1 MKRAKRIRETKMD
14 LIKLKA
20 VSRKI
25 YGELHSIT
33 EKIENEM
40 KSSDTLLVD
49 LNRMESEISSMK
61 RTLLNYTSFSYVRAR
76 CNHGIGIPSLM
87 RLSK

>member
-1 MKRAKRIRETKMD
+1 MKKKRREREIKMN

-20 VSRKI
+20 ASRTI

-33 EKIENEM
+33 EKIEKEM
-40 KSSDTLLVD
+40 QSSDTLLVD

-61 RTLLNYTSFSYVRAR
+61 RTLVNYQSFSYGLGGA
-76 CNHGIGIPSLM
+76 
-87 RLSK
+87 

>member
-1 MKRAKRIRETKMD
+1 MD

-33 EKIENEM
+33 EKIEHEM

-61 RTLLNYTSFSYVRAR
+61 RTLLNYQSFSCV
-76 CNHGIGIPSLM
+76 NVKSSHGIGIPSM
-87 RLSK
+87 TRLNKQPGR

>member
-1 MKRAKRIRETKMD
+1 MD
-14 LIKLKA
+14 LIKLKV

-40 KSSDTLLVD
+40 KSSDMLLVD

-61 RTLLNYTSFSYVRAR
+61 RTLLNYQSFSCVSVEYI
-76 CNHGIGIPSLM
+76 HGIGIPSM
-87 RLSK
+87 TRLNKRRGR